1 MYDIP
6 MHRASPRPALVLL
19 ALVACNARDPAP
31 TQVASH
37 EPAPVSRPTPPPDP
51 PAAVTPPPTPPPPK
65 VPTLE
70 ELLADSTAT
79 PAELARVKAAL
90 KKDDFKDYTRGPDE
104 QRLEIIKDLGDRRM
118 LLLARFLTD
127 YDLGNSAAEAMNILD
142 SDRAAPLLFASM
154 PRSDRNVQFRGLG
167 RWSDRLRNGE
177 TPCCL
182 VEMHAA
188 AVRCLEADTNADAAE
203 RALVA
208 IGLTGDTGDYPLLI
222 RYDDNEHPTPYWQ
235 SRMRRAAAAA
245 LARLGSAPHLRRIED
260 ELTAPVPPTI
270 TSEQSMRLAAVIDQ
284 AAFAND
290 RRFLPLLCRHLGD
303 PSPKDFTDAIPSMPA
318 PKAAEAIDM
327 IANKAPLRRASAD
340 IARARAWCEANK

>member
-1 MYDIP
+1 
-6 MHRASPRPALVLL
+6 MHRAPPHPVIVLL
-19 ALVACNARDPAP
+19 ALVACDSRDPAP
-31 TQVASH
+31 PQVASH
-37 EPAPVSRPTPPPDP
+37 EPAPIARPAPPPEP
-51 PAAVTPPPTPPPPK
+51 PAPVTPPPPAK

-70 ELLADSTAT
+70 ELLVDSAAT

-90 KKDDFKDYTRGPDE
+90 RKDDFKDYTKGPDE
-104 QRLEIIKDLGDRRM
+104 QRLEIIKDLGERRM

-142 SDRAAPLLFASM
+142 SERAAPLLFASM

-208 IGLTGDTGDYPLLI
+208 IGLTGDASDFPLLI
-222 RYDDNEHPTPYWQ
+222 RYHANKHPTPYWQ
-235 SRMRRAAAAA
+235 DRMRRAAGAA
-245 LARLGSAPHLRRIED
+245 LARLGSAPHLEQILD
-260 ELTAPVPPTI
+260 ELAEPVAQTI
-270 TSEQSMRLAAVIDQ
+270 DSAQAIRMSAVIDQ
-284 AAFAND
+284 AAFTGD
-290 RRFLPLLCRHLGD
+290 RRCLPQLCRHLGD
-303 PSPKDFTDAIPSMPA
+303 PFPKDFSDAIPPMPA
-318 PKAAEAIDM
+318 HQAAKAIDM
-327 IANKAPLRRASAD
+327 IANKTPLRDAKD
-340 IARARAWCEANK
+340 DLARARSWCSANN